1 VSIESMNTHTAETE
15 GDKKMGGAKKKLL
28 EEIDFV

>member
-1 VSIESMNTHTAETE
+1 MNTHTAETE
-15 GDKKMGGAKKKLL
+15 GDKKMGGAKKEKKLL